1 MRRLTLGM
9 RQREVGEALG
19 LSFQQVNKYEKGT
32 DRIGASRLKHIAE
45 ILQVPAAF
53 FFEQVADR
61 PQLHS
66 KNATASP
73 SLVTALMA
81 TAEGLA
87 LAKAFMRI
95 SDKQMRRRIIDL
107 VEEIVGG
114 QLH

>member
-1 MRRLTLGM
+1 MRRLMLGM
-9 RQREVGEALG
+9 RQTEVGEALG
-19 LSFQQVNKYEKGT
+19 LSFQQVNKYENGT
-32 DRIGASRLKHIAE
+32 DRIGASRLQHIAE

-53 FFEQVADR
+53 FFEQAADR
-61 PQLHS
+61 PQHHA

-73 SLVTALMA
+73 SPVTAFMA

-95 SDKQMRRRIIDL
+95 SDKQMRRCIVDL

-114 QLH
+114 KLH